1 MFAIGS
7 EVEYLGYKVGT
18 VVASNDEITEVLFTH
33 PPFSLKAGQQYVK
46 GVDNCDL
53 EEVRY

>member
-18 VVASNDEITEVLFTH
+18 VVASNDEITEVPFTH
-33 PPFSLKAGQQYVK
+33 PPFSPKAGQQYVK